1 MTIFS
6 HLFSPEIKRQVRAAL
21 RVIENDLTFVRS
33 SSGATP
39 STQDRDRYPYDRL
52 EVMTQA
58 LEAWRV
64 NPLARRII
72 ELTSQYVVGGGL
84 SFECKNQ
91 YVSKFLTK
99 FWEHRLNRMVIRVT
113 EWCDELS
120 RTGNLFILLS
130 TDQAGMSYVR
140 SIPATQVRDIQARA
154 NDIEQPVSIVVEER
168 DETPGAFGGNLTEHT
183 YPVYDDLTDDLTQNG
198 SFDTVIFHYAINRP
212 TGGQWGESDLAP
224 QLRWL
229 ARYANWLEDRARL
242 NRYRTAF
249 LYNVK
254 AKFTSEADRL
264 ARQAQLNSAPPT
276 PGSILVT
283 DENETWSVIQPTLAS
298 SDANEDGLALKKMIA
313 AGTGLPL
320 HFLAEPES
328 ATRTTA
334 EAAGGPTFRRFEQRQ
349 RYFMWL
355 INDVLQVVIR
365 RRAMVD
371 RHMPANPNFE
381 LTGADISAR
390 DNISLAMAASNLV
403 NSLMILRDRQ
413 MMDDSEF
420 LRLTYRFLGEAVDV
434 DAMLARGKEAGPS
447 LVPQASRQPA
457 DLVTKPDQAKPDQSK
472 PNPAKSLPNN
482 QLVDPTTGELKDP
495 GAQAENQ

>member
-1 MTIFS
+1 MNIFTKIFS
-6 HLFSPEIKRQVRAAL
+6 GEIKRQVRAAL
-21 RVIENDLTFVRS
+21 SVIENDLTFVRS
-33 SSGATP
+33 G
-39 STQDRDRYPYDRL
+39 STSTRDRDRYPYDRL
-52 EVMTQA
+52 EIMQQA

-91 YVSKFLTK
+91 YVSRFLTK

-120 RTGNLFILLS
+120 RTGNLFVLLS

-140 SIPATQVRDIQARA
+140 CIPATQVRDIVARP
-154 NDIEQPVSIVVEER
+154 NDIEQALSVVVVEGT
-168 DETPGAFGGNLTEHT
+168 DLNEHV
-183 YPVYDDLTDDLTQNG
+183 YPVYDDLQDDLTNSG
-198 SFDTVIFHYAINRP
+198 SFDTVVFHYAINRP
-212 TGGQWGESDLAP
+212 SGGQWGESDLAP

-249 LYNVK
+249 LYTVK
-254 AKFTSEADRL
+254 SKFVSEAERL
-264 ARQAQLNSAPPT
+264 ARQAQLNSSPPT

-283 DENETWSVIQPTLAS
+283 DENETWEVIQPRLEA
-298 SDANEDGLALKKMIA
+298 DQANEDGLSLKKMIA

-349 RYFMWL
+349 RYFMYL
-355 INDVLQVVIR
+355 VNDILKAVIR
-365 RRAMVD
+365 RRAQVD
-371 RHMPANPNFE
+371 RRMPNSPEFE

-390 DNISLAMAASNLV
+390 DNVSLAMAVTNLV
-403 NSLMILRDRQ
+403 NTLTTLRDRQ
-413 MMDDSEF
+413 LIDDSEM
-420 LRLTYRFLGEAVDV
+420 LRLVYRFAGETVDV
-434 DAMLARGKEAGPS
+434 DEMLARGKAAGPALIPS
-447 LVPQASRQPA
+447 PIGRGNTPSGAPQEGGEGPSSVSGPPSASKKA
-457 DLVTKPDQAKPDQSK
+457 SIAGDASKVIDPD
-472 PNPAKSLPNN
+472 
-482 QLVDPTTGELKDP
+482 TGEEKP
-495 GAQAENQ
+495 TQEP

>member
-1 MTIFS
+1 MSIFTK
-6 HLFSPEIKRQVRAAL
+6 LFSGEISRQVRAAL
-21 RVIENDLTFVRS
+21 RVVENDLTFNK
-33 SSGATP
+33 SGAT

-58 LEAWRV
+58 LEAWRI
-64 NPLARRII
+64 NPLARRVI
-72 ELTSQYVVGGGL
+72 ELTSQYVIGGGL
-84 SFECKNQ
+84 SFECKNA
-91 YVSKFLTK
+91 YVSKFITK
-99 FWEHRLNRMVIRVT
+99 FWEHRLNRMTIRVT

-120 RTGNLFILLS
+120 RTGNLFVLLS

-140 SIPATQVRDIQARA
+140 CIPATQVSKIIAKP
-154 NDIEQPVSIVVEER
+154 NDIEQPVSIIVVDQNTMNE
-168 DETPGAFGGNLTEHT
+168 LV
-183 YPVYDDLTDDLTQNG
+183 YPAYDDLSDVLSENG
-198 SFDTVIFHYAINRP
+198 TFDTVIFHYAINRP
-212 TGGQWGESDLAP
+212 SGGQWGESDLAP

-254 AKFTSEADRL
+254 SKFSSEAERL
-264 ARQAQLNSAPPT
+264 SRQAQLNSVPPS

-298 SDANEDGLALKKMIA
+298 ADANEDGLSLKKMIA

-355 INDVLQVVIR
+355 VNDILQAVIR
-365 RRAMVD
+365 RRSMVD
-371 RHMPANPNFE
+371 RHMPANPDFE

-403 NSLMILRDRQ
+403 NSLTILRDRQ

-420 LRLTYRFLGEAVDV
+420 LRLVYRFLGESVDV
-434 DAMLARGKEAGPS
+434 DEMLARGKAAGPAVTPS
-447 LVPQASRQPA
+447 PGVPAGRGQGEGPGVAPRVA
-457 DLVTKPDQAKPDQSK
+457 
-472 PNPAKSLPNN
+472 NPAQIKPLPTS
-482 QLVDPTTGELKDP
+482 QLVNTDTGEPKDP
-495 GAQAENQ
+495 GQNAENQ

>member
-6 HLFSPEIKRQVRAAL
+6 KIFSKEITRQVRAAL
-21 RVIENDLTFVRS
+21 SVIENDITFVRS
-33 SSGATP
+33 GST

-52 EVMTQA
+52 EVMQQA

-99 FWEHRLNRMVIRVT
+99 FWEHRLNHMTIRAT

-120 RTGNLFILLS
+120 RTGNLFVLLS
-130 TDQAGMSYVR
+130 TDQAGNSYVR
-140 SIPATQVRDIQARA
+140 AIPATQVRDIIARP
-154 NDIEQPVSIVVEER
+154 NDIEQPLQVVVVEG
-168 DETPGAFGGNLTEHT
+168 DNLTEHL
-183 YPVYDDLTDDLTQNG
+183 YYVYNGLTDTQNENG

-212 TGGQWGESDLAP
+212 SGAQWGESDLAP

-229 ARYANWLEDRARL
+229 SRYANWLEDRARL
-242 NRYRTAF
+242 NRFRTAF
-249 LYNVK
+249 MYAVK
-254 AKFTSEADRL
+254 AQFVSEAERL
-264 ARQAQLNSAPPT
+264 ARQAQLNSNPPT

-283 DENETWSVIQPTLAS
+283 DSNETWEVIQPKLEA
-298 SDANEDGLALKKMIA
+298 DQAGEDGLALKKMIA

-355 INDVLQVVIR
+355 VNDVLQAVIR
-365 RRAMVD
+365 RRSKVD
-371 RHMPANPNFE
+371 RHMPAAPEFE

-390 DNISLAMAASNLV
+390 DNVSLAMATTNLV
-403 NSLMILRDRQ
+403 NSLTILRDRQ
-413 MMDDSEF
+413 MIDDSEF
-420 LRLTYRFLGEAVDV
+420 LRLVYRFAGETVDV
-434 DAMLARGKEAGPS
+434 DEMLARGKKAGPP
-447 LVPQASRQPA
+447 LVPQTSGSSTIADTNKPGANAANAGDASK
-457 DLVTKPDQAKPDQSK
+457 VI
-472 PNPAKSLPNN
+472 
-482 QLVDPTTGELKDP
+482 DPETGEEKP
-495 GAQAENQ
+495 TQEPY

>member
-1 MTIFS
+1 MTIFTK
-6 HLFSPEIKRQVRAAL
+6 LFSGEITRQVRAAL

-33 SSGATP
+33 GST

-84 SFECKNQ
+84 SFECKNA

-99 FWEHRLNRMVIRVT
+99 FWDHRLNHMAIRAT

-120 RTGNLFILLS
+120 RTGNLFVLLS

-140 SIPATQVRDIQARA
+140 SIPATQVRDIIARP
-154 NDIEQPVSIVVEER
+154 NDIEQPLQVVVVEQ
-168 DETPGAFGGNLTEHT
+168 DNLTEHS
-183 YPVYDDLTDDLTQNG
+183 YAVYDDLTDDLSENG

-249 LYNVK
+249 LYAVK
-254 AKFTSEADRL
+254 SKFTSEAERL
-264 ARQAQLNSAPPT
+264 ARQAQLNSQPPT

-283 DENETWSVIQPTLAS
+283 DENEEWSVIQPTLAS
-298 SDANEDGLALKKMIA
+298 ADANEDGLALKKMIA

-355 INDVLQVVIR
+355 VNDVLQAVIK
-365 RRAMVD
+365 RRAKVD
-371 RHMPANPNFE
+371 RHMPAAPEFE
-381 LTGADISAR
+381 LSGADISAR
-390 DNISLAMAASNLV
+390 DNVSLAMATTNLV
-403 NSLMILRDRQ
+403 NSLVILRDRQ
-413 MMDDSEF
+413 MIDDSEF
-420 LRLTYRFLGEAVDV
+420 LRLVYRFAGEAVDV
-434 DAMLARGKEAGPS
+434 DEMLARGKAAGPA
-447 LVPQASRQPA
+447 LVPPVPA
-457 DLVTKPDQAKPDQSK
+457 AAPAVDTKPGINSPGH
-472 PNPAKSLPNN
+472 P
-482 QLVDPTTGELKDP
+482 DPTPKAPGSNSSPKAKAAPGSSKIIDPQTGEEKTP
-495 GAQAENQ
+495 QEP

>member
-1 MTIFS
+1 MTIFTK
-6 HLFSPEIKRQVRAAL
+6 LFSKEITRQVRAAL
-21 RVIENDLTFVRS
+21 KVAETELTFNHGNTS
-33 SSGATP
+33 SN
-39 STQDRDRYPYDRL
+39 QLRDRYPYDRL
-52 EVMTQA
+52 EVMTQS
-58 LEAWRV
+58 LDAWRI

-72 ELTSQYVVGGGL
+72 ELTSQYVVGEGL

-99 FWEHRLNRMVIRVT
+99 FWEHRLNRMVIRCT

-120 RTGNLFILLS
+120 RTGNLFVLLS

-140 SIPATQVRDIQARA
+140 CIPATQVKEIIARP
-154 NDIEQPVSIVVEER
+154 NDIEQPQQIIVIEP
-168 DETPGAFGGNLTEHT
+168 DNLTERT
-183 YPVYDDLTDDLTQNG
+183 YSVYDDLSDDLTVSG

-212 TGGQWGESDLAP
+212 SGGQWGESDLAP

-249 LYNVK
+249 LYSVK
-254 AKFTSEADRL
+254 SKFTSEAERL
-264 ARQAQLNSAPPT
+264 ARQAQLNSSPPT

-283 DENETWSVIQPTLAS
+283 DENETWEVIQPTLAS
-298 SDANEDGLALKKMIA
+298 ADANEDGLSLKKMIA

-355 INDVLQVVIR
+355 INDVLQAVIR
-365 RRAMVD
+365 RRAMLD
-371 RHMPANPNFE
+371 HHMPANPDFE

-390 DNISLAMAASNLV
+390 DNISLAMATSNLV
-403 NSLMILRDRQ
+403 NSLTVLRDRQ

-420 LRLTYRFLGEAVDV
+420 LRLVYRFLGESIDV
-434 DAMLARGKEAGPS
+434 DEMLARGKAAGPAASS
-447 LVPQASRQPA
+447 LPA
-457 DLVTKPDQAKPDQSK
+457 PSSLPIVSK
-472 PNPAKSLPNN
+472 PSKANPAKVPTLSAK
-482 QLVDPTTGELKDP
+482 QLIDPATGEPKDP

>member
-6 HLFSPEIKRQVRAAL
+6 RLFSPEIKRQVRAAL
-21 RVIENDLTFVRS
+21 SVIENDLTFVRS
-33 SSGATP
+33 GST

-91 YVSKFLTK
+91 SVSKFLSR
-99 FWEHRLNRMVIRVT
+99 FWDHRLNHMVIRAT

-120 RTGNLFILLS
+120 RTGNLFVLLS

-140 SIPATQVRDIQARA
+140 SIPATQVKEIIARS
-154 NDIEQPVSIVVEER
+154 NDIEQALKVVVVEQ
-168 DETPGAFGGNLTEHT
+168 DNLTEHT
-183 YPVYDDLTDDLTQNG
+183 YTVYDNLTDDLNENG
-198 SFDTVIFHYAINRP
+198 AFETVIFHYAINRP

-249 LYNVK
+249 LYAVK
-254 AKFTSEADRL
+254 SKFTSEADRL
-264 ARQAQLNSAPPT
+264 ARQAQLNSAPPS

-283 DENETWSVIQPTLAS
+283 DENETWSVIQPALAS
-298 SDANEDGLALKKMIA
+298 ADANEDGLALKKMIA

-355 INDVLQVVIR
+355 VNDVLKAVIR

-371 RHMPANPNFE
+371 HHMPANPEFE
-381 LTGADISAR
+381 LSGADISSR
-390 DNISLAMAASNLV
+390 DNVSLAMATSNLV
-403 NSLMILRDRQ
+403 NSLVVLRDRQ
-413 MMDDSEF
+413 MIDDSEF
-420 LRLTYRFLGEAVDV
+420 LRLVYRFAGEAVEV
-434 DAMLARGKEAGPS
+434 DAMLARGKAAGPANIPGPEG
-447 LVPQASRQPA
+447 LG
-457 DLVTKPDQAKPDQSK
+457 KPSGSSPSVSKFIDPD
-472 PNPAKSLPNN
+472 
-482 QLVDPTTGELKDP
+482 TGEEKLQP
-495 GAQAENQ
+495 EQ